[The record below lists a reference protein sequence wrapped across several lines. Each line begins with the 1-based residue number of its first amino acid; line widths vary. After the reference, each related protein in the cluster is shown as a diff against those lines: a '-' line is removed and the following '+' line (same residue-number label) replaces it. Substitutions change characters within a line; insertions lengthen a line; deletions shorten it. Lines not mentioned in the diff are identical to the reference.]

1 MSEYELTSIIQE
13 ANAQYA
19 VLYGHVLT
27 VSFAVIVA
35 THYFLC
41 ATRYSL
47 RLAVFLLY
55 SIGMM
60 TFVSLFLQNAN
71 FKSRALNALT
81 AIPAEERSP
90 FAQSIVDFSQ
100 HWLFVGTGIVFNL
113 SLWAIWIATVA
124 MLLLWKRTPISSE
137 GEILTAEP
145 QSPQVAGQPRV

>member
-1 MSEYELTSIIQE
+1 MTEYELTSIIQE

-27 VSFAVIVA
+27 ISFAVIVA

-47 RLAVFLLY
+47 RSAVFLLY
-55 SIGMM
+55 SIGML

-71 FKSRALNALT
+71 FKSRALSALT
-81 AIPAEERSP
+81 AIPDVDRSQ
-90 FAQSIVDFSQ
+90 FAQSIIDFSQ

-113 SLWAIWIATVA
+113 SLWAIWLATAA
-124 MLLLWKRTPISSE
+124 MLFYWKRTPSHPE
-137 GEILTAEP
+137 GESQIAEID
-145 QSPQVAGQPRV
+145 VGE